1 MRRTVLTLVSGV
13 ILLVFGCLHTL
24 SQSINKPLV
33 PVIEGEFWQ
42 IAGNPDLGELTG
54 PDQQPVDFG
63 IWQAA
68 DGTWQ
73 LWSCIR
79 KTLCGGHTRL
89 FHGWEGNSL
98 TETNWK
104 PVGITMMADSLLGEQ
119 PGGLQAP
126 YVILEEEVYYMFYG
140 DWSRICLARSRNGK
154 NFHRVLDPGTG
165 QPGLFTEDFGEPQH
179 LLHAR
184 DAMVLKRG
192 DTYYCYYTSNSNL
205 EVLDGAAY
213 CRTSTDRLLWS
224 ESVMVS
230 RTAPFGSNSPKY
242 SDECPYVVYLEET
255 GYYYLFVTQMYG
267 QQSQTTV
274 YASEDPLYFG
284 VDNETKV
291 VARLPVAAPE
301 ILFLEGQ
308 WYIASTTPGLDG
320 IHLARLKWEAQ

>member
-1 MRRTVLTLVSGV
+1 MKRIYITFGTGL
-13 ILLVFGCLHTL
+13 ILLACTA
-24 SQSINKPLV
+24 SQPFPQAIANPPV
-33 PVIEGEFWQ
+33 PVIDGEFWQ
-42 IAGNPDLGELTG
+42 IAGNPDLGDLTG

-98 TETNWK
+98 TEVSWK

-126 YVILEEEVYYMFYG
+126 HVIVEDGVYSMFYG
-140 DWSRICLARSRNGK
+140 DWSRICLARGRNGK
-154 NFHRVLDPGTG
+154 NFQRVLNPETG
-165 QPGLFTEDFGEPQH
+165 EPGLFTEDFGEPHH
-179 LLHAR
+179 LNHAR
-184 DAMVLKRG
+184 DAMVLKNG
-192 DTYYCYYTSNSNL
+192 ETYHCYYTSHSNL
-205 EVLDGAAY
+205 ETQEGAAY
-213 CRTSTDRLLWS
+213 CRTSNDLVHWS

-230 RTAPFGSNSPKY
+230 RTPPYGSNSPKY
-242 SDECPYVVYLEET
+242 SDECPHVVYLEES
-255 GYYYLFVTQMYG
+255 GYYYLFVTQIYG

-274 YASEDPLYFG
+274 YASPDPLSFG
-284 VDNETKV
+284 IGDDSRVI
-291 VARLPVAAPE
+291 ARLPVAAPE

-308 WYIASTTPGLDG
+308 WYIASTMPGLDG
-320 IHLARLKWEAQ
+320 IHMARLKWEAR